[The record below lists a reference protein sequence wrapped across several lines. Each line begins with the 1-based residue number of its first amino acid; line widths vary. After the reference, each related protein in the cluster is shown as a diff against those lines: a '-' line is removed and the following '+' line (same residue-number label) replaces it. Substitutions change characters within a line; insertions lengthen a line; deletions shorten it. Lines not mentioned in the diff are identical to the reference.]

1 MSKTGSKIKIWCIR
15 IALTFFI
22 SSISF
27 VIIYRFIPIP
37 VTPLMIFRLGDQLID
52 GKKMK
57 LDKDWESLDN
67 LSKNLPIAV
76 IASEDQKF
84 LDHNGFDF
92 EAMQKAFKSNR
103 KGKKIKGGSTISQQV
118 AKNVFLWQGRSYVR
132 KALEAYFTVLIEIFW
147 PKERI
152 MEVYL
157 NVIEMGVGVYGA
169 EAASQY
175 YYKKPASK
183 LTKNQ
188 AAWIATILP
197 CPLKYDPNRPSA
209 YLTKRHARVLV
220 EMQFIKTVDFE

>member
-1 MSKTGSKIKIWCIR
+1 MSKTKSKIKIWCIR
-15 IALTFFI
+15 IVLAFFI

-67 LSKNLPIAV
+67 ISKNIPIAV

-92 EAMQKAFKSNR
+92 DAMQKAFKSNR

-132 KALEAYFTVLIEIFW
+132 KALEAYFTVLIELFW
-147 PKERI
+147 SKERI

-183 LTKNQ
+183 LSKNQ

-220 EMQFIKTVDFE
+220 EMQFIKKVDF